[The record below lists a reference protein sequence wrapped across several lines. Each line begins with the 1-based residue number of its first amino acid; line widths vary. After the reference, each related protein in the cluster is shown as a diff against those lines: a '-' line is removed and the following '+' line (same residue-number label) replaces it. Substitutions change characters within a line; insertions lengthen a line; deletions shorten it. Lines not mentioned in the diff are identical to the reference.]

1 MGAVTDKRALDAWR
15 CFCDACD
22 MRTTS
27 LFAALLLIPSFAGA
41 AEPPVDFGRQIKP
54 ILADRCVECHHAES
68 MLGDLNLQ
76 SGKLSSRKRTGG
88 PVIIPGAPDRSL
100 LLVTLTLPAKDQK
113 AMPATGHRI
122 PMDEVSLIRR
132 WILEGAKWPE
142 GEEGFIPAK
151 KAAKEKDV

>member
-1 MGAVTDKRALDAWR
+1 
-15 CFCDACD
+15 
-22 MRTTS
+22 MRTTF
-27 LFAALLLIPSFAGA
+27 LFATLLMIPSFAGA

-76 SGKLSSRKRTGG
+76 SGKLASRKRTGG